1 MTTGVNPPCELDDVN
16 WTTWWLFAVT
26 ETVLSLTPGP
36 AVLFVLSSALRAG
49 AKKSLGSILGILTAN
64 TVYFALSASGLGAL
78 LISSYRVFFAVKWI
92 GAAYLV
98 FLGARTILGHSEV
111 VPAGEPVGASASA
124 ARLFGDA
131 FVLQMSNPKAIV
143 FFTAILPQFID
154 PRRAVLPQIVILGA
168 ISIVCEFAV
177 LSSYGLAAAR
187 ASMLARQPRY
197 AKWTNRIAGS
207 LLIGAG
213 AGLATLRRD

>member
-1 MTTGVNPPCELDDVN
+1 MTIGVKRRCESKDVS

-49 AKKSLGSILGILTAN
+49 ARKSLASILGILSAN
-64 TVYFALSASGLGAL
+64 AVYFALSATGLGAL
-78 LISSYRVFFAVKWI
+78 LISSYRLFFAVKWI

-98 FLGARTILGHSEV
+98 YLGARTILGRGEV
-111 VPAGEPVGASASA
+111 LPSGEPVGSGTSA
-124 ARLFGDA
+124 ARLFRDG

-143 FFTAILPQFID
+143 FFSAILPQFID
-154 PRRAVLPQIVILGA
+154 PRSAVIPQIVVLGLTSV
-168 ISIVCEFAV
+168 ICEFAV
-177 LSSYGLAAAR
+177 LSSYSFAAAR
-187 ASMLARQPRY
+187 ASRLARQPRY
-197 AKWTNRIAGS
+197 AKWTNRIAGG

-213 AGLATLRRD
+213 AGLAALRRD

>member
-1 MTTGVNPPCELDDVN
+1 MTIGVKPHCELDHVS

-49 AKKSLGSILGILTAN
+49 ARKSVGSILGILTAN
-64 TVYFALSASGLGAL
+64 AVYFALSASGLGAL
-78 LISSYRVFFAVKWI
+78 LISSYRVFFLVKWI

-98 FLGARTILGHSEV
+98 YLGASTILGRSDV
-111 VPAGEPVGASASA
+111 LPAGEPAETGASAM
-124 ARLFGDA
+124 RLFRDG

-143 FFTAILPQFID
+143 FFSAILPQFID
-154 PRRAVLPQIVILGA
+154 PRQAVLPQILILGLTSV
-168 ISIVCEFAV
+168 ICEFAV

-187 ASMLARQPRY
+187 ASVLARQPRY

-213 AGLATLRRD
+213 AGLAALRRD

>member
-1 MTTGVNPPCELDDVN
+1 MTIGVNRLCELNDVS

-49 AKKSLGSILGILTAN
+49 AAKSVASILGILSAN

-78 LISSYRVFFAVKWI
+78 LISSYRVFFLVKWI

-98 FLGARTILGHSEV
+98 YL
-111 VPAGEPVGASASA
+111 GASAVLGRSEVLPTGETAETSPSA
-124 ARLFGDA
+124 ARLYGDA

-143 FFTAILPQFID
+143 FFSAILPQFID
-154 PRRAVLPQIVILGA
+154 PRRAVLSQIVILGLTSV
-168 ISIVCEFAV
+168 ICEFAV
-177 LSSYGLAAAR
+177 LSSYALTAAR
-187 ASMLARQPRY
+187 TSRLARQPRY
-197 AKWTNRIAGS
+197 AKWTNRIAGG

-213 AGLATLRRD
+213 AGLAALRRD